1 MNGAIAAT
9 WILAAGLMGVVGNV
23 TSIGGGA
30 MVLGFGLVPP
40 ILMMLRWRDPVQ
52 AVSVRV
58 HQVKP
63 EPHALRSLPCF
74 QQLPEGR

>member
-1 MNGAIAAT
+1 MQLQQMNGAIAAT

-30 MVLGFGLVPP
+30 MVLGCGLVPP
-40 ILMMLRWRDPVQ
+40 ILMMLMANPAQ

-63 EPHALRSLPCF
+63 
-74 QQLPEGR
+74 